1 MKILIILSLLLNS
14 LAFGA
19 DSSSIWGKLVKVE
32 EGTLGIGSSYY
43 IYFEEK
49 GEARGYPL
57 DVKNPVLLK
66 ELEKNV
72 SGFIRLT
79 GDVKEQTI
87 KKDGLNLT
95 VLTFIPKTLS
105 PLSLG
110 ELSVKDSPNIYRND
124 LPKSPKEKSYAG
136 GIKIQIP
143 DAAANTL
150 IIGGGAAFIIG
161 SLLKGKL

>member
-1 MKILIILSLLLNS
+1 MKVQ
-14 LAFGA
+14 
-19 DSSSIWGKLVKVE
+19 D
-32 EGTLGIGSSYY
+32 GTLGIASSYY
-43 IYFEEK
+43 IYFEDK

-57 DVKNPVLLK
+57 DVKDPQIAKL
-66 ELEKNV
+66 LEKNV
-72 SGFIRLT
+72 SQFIRLT

-110 ELSVKDSPNIYRND
+110 EIAINDAPNIYRKDFPKD
-124 LPKSPKEKSYAG
+124 LQKAPYSG
-136 GIKIQIP
+136 GIKFQIP

-150 IIGGGAAFIIG
+150 IIGGGAALLIG